1 MTRYLHA
8 AHLIS
13 HSTQKMPQPS
23 TCITCS
29 PPSSPR
35 MSRAPRIHNLPTPTL
50 PASSLRDK
58 IKFSQSKDADDE
70 DGGCQAKQRI
80 LAAIRREAGN
90 IRATEYTRITRLVET
105 FVEDG
110 AEGDAMV
117 HKDAEREDISLID
130 AAEGIMGVI
139 FDIKD
144 RVMTN
149 DEYLSLNNLCR
160 TVYDGDPVITAGR
173 GEDGRER
180 TVCRT
185 SLKDLYEF
193 VENANAARMIHK
205 KIIEKGDKGNLSSE
219 AESEIENLKAK
230 HRVFMFRTYIFL
242 QKVKDSAEHKRLMDL
257 IHHCAFNLS
266 YVSMMLNSKKRK
278 RGDE

>member
-1 MTRYLHA
+1 MTSAR
-8 AHLIS
+8 
-13 HSTQKMPQPS
+13 T
-23 TCITCS
+23 
-29 PPSSPR
+29 
-35 MSRAPRIHNLPTPTL
+35 
-50 PASSLRDK
+50 
-58 IKFSQSKDADDE
+58 DADS
-70 DGGCQAKQRI
+70 GQAKERI
-80 LAAIRREAGN
+80 LTAIRCEAGN

-105 FVEDG
+105 FLEDS

-117 HKDAEREDISLID
+117 PKYTERDNISLVD

-160 TVYDGDPVITAGR
+160 TVYEGEPVITAGR

-193 VENANAARMIHK
+193 VENANAARMVHK
-205 KIIEKGDKGNLSSE
+205 QIIEKGEKGIVVSE
-219 AESEIENLKAK
+219 AESEVEDLKAK
-230 HRVFMFRTYIFL
+230 HRVLMRRAFLFL
-242 QKVKDSAEHKRLMDL
+242 QKVKNRAGHKRLMDL
-257 IHHCAFNLS
+257 IQHCAFNVS
-266 YVSMMLNSKKRK
+266 YVSMMLNPKKRK
-278 RGDE
+278 REAE

>member
-1 MTRYLHA
+1 
-8 AHLIS
+8 
-13 HSTQKMPQPS
+13 MPYPS
-23 TCITCS
+23 TCTTCS

-35 MSRAPRIHNLPTPTL
+35 MSSAPRLCNLPTPTL

-58 IKFSQSKDADDE
+58 IKFSQNKDADDE
-70 DGGCQAKQRI
+70 GGGCQAKQRI

-90 IRATEYTRITRLVET
+90 IRAKEYMRITRLVES

-117 HKDAEREDISLID
+117 HKDTERENISLID

-185 SLKDLYEF
+185 SLQDLYEF
-193 VENANAARMIHK
+193 VENANAARMLHK
-205 KIIEKGDKGNLSSE
+205 QIIQLIDKGDQGIVASE
-219 AESEIENLKAK
+219 AKSEIEILKAK
-230 HRVFMFRTYIFL
+230 HRVFMFRTYVFL
-242 QKVKDSAEHKRLMDL
+242 QKVKENAEHKRLVDL
-257 IHHCAFNLS
+257 IQHCSFNLS
-266 YVSMMLNSKKRK
+266 YVSMMFNPKKRK
-278 RGDE
+278 R

>member
-1 MTRYLHA
+1 M
-8 AHLIS
+8 
-13 HSTQKMPQPS
+13 
-23 TCITCS
+23 
-29 PPSSPR
+29 SSAPR
-35 MSRAPRIHNLPTPTL
+35 MCNLPTPTL
-50 PASSLRDK
+50 PTSSLRDK
-58 IKFSQSKDADDE
+58 IKFPQSKDADHE

-105 FVEDG
+105 FLEDS

-117 HKDAEREDISLID
+117 HKDMGRDNISLVD

-160 TVYDGDPVITAGR
+160 TVYDGEPVITAGR

-180 TVCRT
+180 TVCRA

-193 VENANAARMIHK
+193 VENANAARMVHK
-205 KIIEKGDKGNLSSE
+205 QIIEKGEKGNMVSE
-219 AESEIENLKAK
+219 AESEVENLKAK
-230 HRVFMFRTYIFL
+230 HRLLMFRTFHFL

-257 IHHCAFNLS
+257 IQHCAFNLS
-266 YVSMMLNSKKRK
+266 YVSMMLNTKKRK
-278 RGDE
+278 REKGKDVDKHL